1 MRLVFV
7 LFVPS
12 PHFLGLHLKIFNFG
26 FSCTKLRKGIVLD
39 FKFYFYTPF
48 CTPFCTPF
56 VPHLGYIVFVPHFG
70 VHKKPVSPSLTN
82 KFTSAPSFVP
92 QMYLK
97 FVPHLRYLR
106 YIVFVPYLVHEND
119 PIYSLVSSM
128 MV

>member
-1 MRLVFV
+1 MY
-7 LFVPS
+7 
-12 PHFLGLHLKIFNFG
+12 LK
-26 FSCTKLRKGIVLD
+26 
-39 FKFYFYTPF
+39 
-48 CTPFCTPF
+48 F
-56 VPHLGYIVFVPHFG
+56 VPHLRYLRYIVFVPHLRA
-70 VHKKPVSPSLTN
+70 HKKPITLSLTN
-82 KFTSAPSFVP
+82 KFTPAPYFVP